1 MRSDFSLNTK
11 HAYVRTVLSVV
22 EYFREIYAGEVYV
35 DGFVFVIISRPMGLN
50 ALGYQSHPL

>member
-11 HAYVRTVLSVV
+11 HAFVRTVLSVV

-35 DGFVFVIISRPMGLN
+35 DGFLSFL
-50 ALGYQSHPL
+50 LLSH